1 MKLSVILP
9 VFNEE
14 ANIRAAIEETEKVL
28 KNISL
33 EHEIIAVDDGSTD
46 GTWHELK
53 TAALKVDTLRLI
65 RCGKNGGKGQ
75 ALKLGFEKSSGEL
88 VAFLDAGME
97 INPNHLVGFLKLME
111 EKGVDVVI
119 GSKHHS
125 KSKVEYPT
133 RRVFWSA
140 VHNTAV
146 KLLLR
151 LPVNDTQVGCK
162 LFKRAALEKVIPS
175 LLVKRYA
182 FDVELFANIH
192 RRGYKILEA
201 PISLNFNSGLEKM
214 RFKDI
219 FKISIDILAIFY
231 RMKILRYYDRAPRA
245 QSTAHILRK

>member
-9 VFNEE
+9 VFNEK
-14 ANIRAAIEETEKVL
+14 ANIRATIEETEKVL
-28 KNISL
+28 KDIGL

-46 GTWHELK
+46 GTWDELK
-53 TAALKVDTLRLI
+53 TTASEVDTLRLI
-65 RCGKNGGKGQ
+65 RCEKNGGKGQ
-75 ALKLGFEKSSGEL
+75 ALKLGFKESSGEL

-97 INPNHLVGFLKLME
+97 INPNHLIDFLKLME
-111 EKGVDVVI
+111 ENGVDVVI
-119 GSKHHS
+119 GSKRHPRS
-125 KSKVEYPT
+125 EVVYPT
-133 RRVFWSA
+133 RRIFWSA

-146 KLLLR
+146 RLLLR

-182 FDVELFANIH
+182 FDVELLANIH

-201 PISLNFNSGLEKM
+201 PVSLNFNSGPDKM

-219 FKISIDILAIFY
+219 SRIALDILAVFY
-231 RMKILRYYDRAPRA
+231 RMRVLKYYDRCR
-245 QSTAHILRK
+245 SD